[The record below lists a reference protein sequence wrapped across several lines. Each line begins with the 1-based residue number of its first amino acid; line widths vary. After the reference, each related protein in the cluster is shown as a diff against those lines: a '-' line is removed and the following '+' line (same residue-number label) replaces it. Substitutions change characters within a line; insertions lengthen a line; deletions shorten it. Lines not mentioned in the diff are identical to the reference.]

1 MGLPITHAH
10 LTCCNS
16 TFINKPFPHLQ
27 SIMEQYNPCLRN
39 FIAMGKN
46 YEKALSSKYPHITSP
61 DIRRFIRAQA
71 AVQTLHAFPSAF
83 NATSFEDDDNIC
95 HPVIQMATQPYQLS
109 HSPRHLLSS
118 DGPNTSA
125 PLMRAFTEEIMCPA
139 SLMIWYL
146 AIRQRNNQT
155 TLKALCS
162 RWLMKARQLPIDVC
176 VHIGKCNLAPA
187 ASARQWP

>member
-1 MGLPITHAH
+1 M
-10 LTCCNS
+10 CCNS
-16 TFINKPFPHLQ
+16 ALLTLFFHLLQ
-27 SIMEQYNPCLRN
+27 SIMEQFNPCLRN

-61 DIRRFIRAQA
+61 NVPHFIHIQA
-71 AVQTLHAFPSAF
+71 TVQTLHAFPSAF
-83 NATSFEDDDNIC
+83 NATSFEDDDNVC
-95 HPVIQMATQPYQLS
+95 HPVIQMATQPYRLS

-118 DGPNTSA
+118 DGPNTNA
-125 PLMRAFTEEIMCPA
+125 QLMRAFREEIMCPA
-139 SLMIWYL
+139 SVMIWYL
-146 AIRQRNNQT
+146 AIRRKNNQT

-187 ASARQWP
+187 ASGVQWL